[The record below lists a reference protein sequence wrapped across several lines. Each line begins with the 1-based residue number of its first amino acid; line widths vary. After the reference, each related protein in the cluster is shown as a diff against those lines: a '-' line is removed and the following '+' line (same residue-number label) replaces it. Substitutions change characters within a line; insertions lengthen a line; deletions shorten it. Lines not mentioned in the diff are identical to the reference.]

1 MEVPAAETTVE
12 LSEFATHTQVQATTI
27 TIEYEAASAPSD
39 AATITMSVNG
49 KAEGGDG
56 QDGVINI
63 TPGTPYTT
71 SWTFDATTLSLS
83 FSSRQT
89 AFVFTGQA
97 TTIVTIPTEHT
108 HVTVDGVETAID
120 LPGLTTTLT
129 VSSASNVIVNLP
141 EVTTT
146 LEFTAET
153 YTLTVDAY
161 AVTEANTC
169 NGESLAGAVSDSVC
183 VLGLT
188 TTVTLPTAAS
198 SILYLH
204 ATGLTTAFTLPGITT
219 TFIPEQTITIVKD
232 GSTETS
238 VIPAV
243 VSSYVTTISAR
254 KYCWNRDY
262 KMLNKRVSCHCY
274 VGPTP
279 VVAKRDRTFYKH
291 CESQK
296 HLSAPLTRREVV
308 W

>member
-1 MEVPAAETTVE
+1 MFPIAPLVVEVPAAETSVE
-12 LSEFATHTQVQATTI
+12 LNEFDTHTQVQATTI
-27 TIEYEAASAPSD
+27 AIEYGAASDGAG

-49 KAEGGDG
+49 KTDGGDG
-56 QDGVINI
+56 NGVINI

-71 SWTFDATTLSLS
+71 SWIFDATTLSLS

-89 AFVFTGQA
+89 AFVFTGEA

-161 AVTEANTC
+161 TAEANTC
-169 NGESLAGAVSDSVC
+169 NGVSLDGAASGSAC

-188 TTVTLPTAAS
+188 TIITLPTATP

-262 KMLNKRVSCHCY
+262 KMLNKRVSCHC
-274 VGPTP
+274 
-279 VVAKRDRTFYKH
+279 
-291 CESQK
+291 
-296 HLSAPLTRREVV
+296 
-308 W
+308 